1 MKFTQN
7 NHPTRLFGPT
17 RLIGTWEYLNLV
29 ETKERLG
36 YCKRFLKMK
45 GAQQLN
51 VFFFRDKQGNT
62 NTRWPSIQWNNHKYT
77 SGTQLGENLSTV
89 AQTMDNIVHL

>member
-1 MKFTQN
+1 MN
-7 NHPTRLFGPT
+7 
-17 RLIGTWEYLNLV
+17 YLNLV

-36 YCKRFLKMK
+36 KRFLKMK

-62 NTRWPSIQWNNHKYT
+62 NTR
-77 SGTQLGENLSTV
+77 
-89 AQTMDNIVHL
+89 